1 MARNEKMKKT
11 IQGINFVEILT
22 FVSLFLDYA
31 LVLVVASETRIA
43 ARVEPDN
50 LILLRRIRSLAGD
63 SESVS

>member
-1 MARNEKMKKT
+1 MKKT